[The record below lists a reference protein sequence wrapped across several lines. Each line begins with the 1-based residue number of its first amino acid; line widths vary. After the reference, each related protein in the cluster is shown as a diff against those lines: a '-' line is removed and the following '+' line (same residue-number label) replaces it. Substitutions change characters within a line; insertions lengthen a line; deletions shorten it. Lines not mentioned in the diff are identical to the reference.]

1 MTLFIDFET
10 HSQADLKKIG
20 AWNYSLHP
28 TTDVFCMAYTWDD
41 EKDIQLWTPG
51 EARPYA
57 EGNEQLE
64 AHNAFF
70 ERSIW
75 ENIMVPRYG
84 WPKLRPDQWYC
95 SAAKCAA
102 RGLPRSL
109 EMAAKVVKLPL
120 QKDMSG
126 SRLMLKMT
134 KAKEWE
140 KDDLEKL
147 YEYCRT
153 DVAVER
159 MLSQRL
165 GDLSPQERQIWLLDQ
180 EINHRGVALD
190 IPACQNALAIVNAYS
205 SHLTAQI
212 PILTGGAVESV
223 TQRDRTLKWLA
234 SKGVSSEKLAK
245 RDVTTLL
252 AMDLEPDVRKVLEI
266 RQQVAKTS
274 TAKFQG
280 MLDRVAPDGRI
291 RDNFRYYGAS
301 TGRWAAQ
308 GVQLQN
314 LAKPSIK
321 DVDFCIK
328 LMEKKDWKI
337 LDVFYDSVMG
347 AVSSC
352 IRGMLVAG
360 EGKKLVAA
368 DYNAIEC
375 RIAFWIADEKRGLQ
389 MFRDGVDTYVDMAM
403 DIYRK
408 KTAKEISKDQRFLG
422 KTTILGCSYGMG
434 AERFLGTCHEWGVK
448 LADRKPKETDIEFLR
463 REEEMALTAVTAYR
477 MKFPAV
483 KQCWYDIER
492 AAIVAMQNKGKTLNF
507 RKLKWVYEKQA
518 LWCILPSGRRMA
530 YNQPSISYEGGSL
543 KLSYMS
549 INAKTKKWEKET
561 IWGGTLFEN
570 TCQAISRDIMAFHML
585 QLSRGIVMTVH
596 DEVVWEIDQGMDF
609 KPETYLEKP
618 PEWAKD
624 LPLKVETW
632 EGKRYKK

>member
-10 HSQADLKKIG
+10 HSQADLKKVG
-20 AWNYSLHP
+20 AWVYSTHAS
-28 TTDVFCMAYTWDD
+28 TDVFCMAYARNDR
-41 EKDIQLWTPG
+41 DIGIDKPEDFRKAGEDLFLINMITPL
-51 EARPYA
+51 EI
-57 EGNEQLE
+57 E

-84 WPKLRPDQWYC
+84 WPKLRPDQWHC

-126 SRLMLKMT
+126 SRLMLKLT
-134 KAKEWE
+134 KAKEWKQE
-140 KDDLEKL
+140 DLERL
-147 YEYCRT
+147 YEYCKQ

-159 MLSQRL
+159 MLSQKL
-165 GDLSPQERQIWLLDQ
+165 GELSPDERKVWLLDQ

-190 IPACQNALAIVNAYS
+190 IPACQNALYIVNAYS

-234 SKGVSSEKLAK
+234 SRGVKSEKLAK
-245 RDVTTLL
+245 KDVLSLL
-252 AMDLEPDVRKVLEI
+252 SDNLDADVRKVLEI
-266 RQQVAKTS
+266 RQQVSKTS

-314 LAKPSIK
+314 LARPSIT
-321 DVDFCIK
+321 DVDFCIE
-328 LMEKKDWKI
+328 MMRYQDWTI
-337 LDVFYDSVMG
+337 LEWWWPSVMG
-347 AVSSC
+347 AISSC

-360 EGKKLVAA
+360 PGKKLVAA

-375 RIAFWIADEKRGLQ
+375 RVLFWLADEKYGLNL
-389 MFRDGVDTYVDMAM
+389 FRKGEDVYVDMAR
-403 DIYRK
+403 DIYRRIDNIGY
-408 KTAKEISKDQRFLG
+408 AERFLG
-422 KTTILGCSYGMG
+422 KTTTLGCGYGMG
-434 AERFLGTCHEWGVK
+434 AEKFLATCQNLG
-448 LADRKPKETDIEFLR
+448 IEITQ
-463 REEEMALTAVTAYR
+463 EMALTAVTAYR
-477 MKFPAV
+477 MKFAAV
-483 KQCWYDIER
+483 KQYWYDIER
-492 AAIVAMQNKGKTLNF
+492 AAIIAMQNPGRTLNF
-507 RKLKWVYEKQA
+507 RKLKWVFEKQA
-518 LWCILPSGRRMA
+518 LWCILPSGRRIA
-530 YNQPSISYEGGSL
+530 YNQPSLSGDR
-543 KLSYMS
+543 KLSFMAMNS
-549 INAKTKKWEKET
+549 VTKKWEKEET
-561 IWGGTLFEN
+561 YGGKLTEN
-570 TCQAISRDIMAFHML
+570 VVQAISRDIMACHML
-585 QLSRGIVMTVH
+585 DMREDIVMHTH
-596 DEVVWEIDQGMDF
+596 DEIVWEIPNEVYGYKEDVEKLM
-609 KPETYLEKP
+609 TKP

-624 LPLKVETW
+624 LPLKVEVW
-632 EGKRYKK
+632 EAKRYRK